1 MLPRWENSEP
11 VLHAAPGTGNWI
23 GAASALIHGDYIYL
37 AYRDRHPVDK
47 GRGNQAYVAR
57 SRIESGVHFDV
68 LCAIDKADMD
78 AESLERP
85 ALDVTPDGDWDLYLS
100 CATFHSKHW
109 RIERLRARGPEDF
122 STRTRQTVF
131 PGSKAFGIKDPVLL
145 RGQDLRMWATLHPLT
160 EGDDNADK
168 MTSVNA
174 YNNELVM
181 VPEPGTWYSRG
192 TRLTAVMGDYAY
204 FDGRASAAEN
214 FEERTGIARWDGS
227 RYIPVAGPASSPLGH
242 GALRYVSAITLPD
255 GRQRLYYESATQ
267 YGSHELRTELR
278 DQPLPSSGT
287 TNGA

>member
-11 VLHAAPGTGNWI
+11 VLHAEHGTGNWI

-47 GRGNQAYVAR
+47 GRGNRVYVAR
-57 SRIESGVHFDV
+57 SPIEDGIHFDV

-100 CATFHSKHW
+100 CATFNSKHW
-109 RIERLRARGPEDF
+109 RIERLRAGRPEGF
-122 STRTRQTVF
+122 SASTRQVVF
-131 PGSKAFGIKDPVLL
+131 PGSREFGIKDPVLV
-145 RGQDLRMWATLHPLT
+145 RGQDLRVWATLHPLT

-168 MTSVNA
+168 MTSVDA
-174 YNNELVM
+174 LSGATVM

-192 TRLTAVMGDYAY
+192 TRLTAVVGEHAY

-214 FEERTGIARWDGS
+214 FEERTGVARWDGS
-227 RYIPVAGPASSPLGH
+227 RYIAEAGPASSPFGG
-242 GALRYVSAITLPD
+242 GALRYVSVIALP
-255 GRQRLYYESATQ
+255 GAKQRLYYECATE
-267 YGSHELRTELR
+267 YDSHELRTELR
-278 DQPLPSSGT
+278 DQS
-287 TNGA
+287 

>member
-11 VLHAAPGTGNWI
+11 VLHAEHGTGNWI

-47 GRGNQAYVAR
+47 GRGNRVYVAR
-57 SRIESGVHFDV
+57 SPIEDGIHFDV

-100 CATFHSKHW
+100 CATFNSKHW
-109 RIERLRARGPEDF
+109 RIERLRAGRPEGF
-122 STRTRQTVF
+122 SASTRQVVF
-131 PGSKAFGIKDPVLL
+131 PGSREFGIKDPVLV
-145 RGQDLRMWATLHPLT
+145 RGQDLSVWATLHPLT

-168 MTSVNA
+168 MTSVDA
-174 YNNELVM
+174 LSGATVM

-192 TRLTAVMGDYAY
+192 TRLTAVVGEHAY

-214 FEERTGIARWDGS
+214 FEERTGLARWDGS
-227 RYIPVAGPASSPLGH
+227 RYIAEAGPASSPFGG
-242 GALRYVSAITLPD
+242 GALRYVSVIVLP
-255 GRQRLYYESATQ
+255 GGKQRLYYECATE
-267 YGSHELRTELR
+267 YDSHELRTELR
-278 DQPLPSSGT
+278 DQS
-287 TNGA
+287 